1 MTLENLA
8 QIGKLKPHKPTHEE
22 ITKLLAGVRRDLK
35 DARVQD
41 ISTETRFDAAYRAAM
56 RCALVALM
64 ANGFR
69 PSTNEPGHHATVI
82 QSLPK
87 TIGLPNERWI
97 VLDQL
102 RRKRNLSTYGG
113 EGVSETE
120 AVSCAQAAGDL
131 LVSVEVWLR
140 ANRPDLTGTSR

>member
-8 QIGKLKPHKPTHEE
+8 QIGKVKPHNTSREE
-22 ITKLLAGVRRDLK
+22 ITRLMTAVRRNLK
-35 DARVQD
+35 DARLVGV
-41 ISTETRFDAAYRAAM
+41 SSETRFDVAYKAVM
-56 RCALVALM
+56 QCALVALM

-87 TIGLPNERWI
+87 TVGLSNERVI

-102 RRKRNLSTYGG
+102 RKKRNLSDYTG
-113 EGVSETE
+113 EGVSDE
-120 AVSCAQAAGDL
+120 QASACVRAAEDL
-131 LVSVEVWLR
+131 ASTVEQWLR
-140 ANRPDLTGTSR
+140 ANRPELIA

>member
-8 QIGKLKPHKPTHEE
+8 QIGKVKPHNTSREE
-22 ITKLLAGVRRDLK
+22 IARLMAAVRRNLK
-35 DARVQD
+35 DAHLGS
-41 ISTETRFDAAYRAAM
+41 ISSETRFDVAYKAVMQCR
-56 RCALVALM
+56 LVALM

-87 TIGLPNERWI
+87 TVGLSNERVI

-102 RRKRNLSTYGG
+102 RKKRNLSDYTG
-113 EGVSETE
+113 EGVSDE
-120 AVSCAQAAGDL
+120 QASACVRAAEDL
-131 LVSVEVWLR
+131 ASTVEQWLR
-140 ANRPDLTGTSR
+140 ANRPESMG

>member
-8 QIGKLKPHKPTHEE
+8 QIGKVKPHNTSREE
-22 ITKLLAGVRRDLK
+22 IARLMTAVRRNLK
-35 DARVQD
+35 DARLD
-41 ISTETRFDAAYRAAM
+41 GISPETRFDVAYRAVM
-56 RCALVALM
+56 QCALVALM

-87 TIGLPNERWI
+87 TVGLPNERVI

-102 RRKRNLSTYGG
+102 RKKRNLSDYTG
-113 EGVSETE
+113 EDVSDE
-120 AVSCAQAAGDL
+120 QASACVRAAEDL
-131 LVSVEVWLR
+131 ASTVEQWLR
-140 ANRPDLTGTSR
+140 ANRPELMA

>member
-8 QIGKLKPHKPTHEE
+8 LIGKVKPHNTSREE
-22 ITKLLAGVRRDLK
+22 IARLMAAVRRNLK
-35 DARVQD
+35 DARLD
-41 ISTETRFDAAYRAAM
+41 GISSETRFDVAYKAVM
-56 RCALVALM
+56 QCALVALM

-87 TIGLPNERWI
+87 TVGLPNERVI

-102 RRKRNLSTYGG
+102 RKKRNLSDYTG
-113 EGVSETE
+113 EGVSDE
-120 AVSCAQAAGDL
+120 QASACVRAAEDL
-131 LVSVEVWLR
+131 AATVEQWLR
-140 ANRPDLTGTSR
+140 ANRPELMA

>member
-8 QIGKLKPHKPTHEE
+8 QIGKVKPHKITRQE
-22 ITKLLAGVRRDLK
+22 IARLLTAVRRNLK
-35 DARVQD
+35 DACLD
-41 ISTETRFDAAYRAAM
+41 GISPETRFDVAYKAVM
-56 RCALVALM
+56 QCALVALM

-87 TIGLPNERWI
+87 TVGLPSERVI

-102 RRKRNLSTYGG
+102 RKKRNLSDYSG
-113 EGVSETE
+113 EGVSDE
-120 AVSCAQAAGDL
+120 QASACVRAAEDL
-131 LVSVEVWLR
+131 ASTVEQWLR
-140 ANRPDLTGTSR
+140 VTHPELMA